1 MRGGGGG
8 PSGASYSL
16 CLILPTFNQFEK
28 NLKYEDLRPNGLG
41 PNHLNCYGEG
51 VKLVKSNIVTQQ
63 CADLFLWT
71 MCAKV
76 KSKGWC
82 RILESDPCK
91 RGVLEAAGPSNAVL
105 LSIHRHGRHKNF
117 SVKENIVG

>member
-51 VKLVKSNIVTQQ
+51 VKLVKPNIVTQQ
-63 CADLFLWT
+63 CADLFL
-71 MCAKV
+71 
-76 KSKGWC
+76 
-82 RILESDPCK
+82 
-91 RGVLEAAGPSNAVL
+91 
-105 LSIHRHGRHKNF
+105 
-117 SVKENIVG
+117 